1 MLPKTYRA
9 RLIIYSL
16 LLISFL
22 TSALVYTYHYA
33 RDLILSEASSN
44 LASAVKMHNTYL
56 EKDLVDAVRAA
67 KMASTSQQLQEYLDL
82 ANINGDSAPLQRLLN
97 ETFSWLP
104 EGEKVVVSRRGQL
117 LMGAE
122 NHRLA
127 SEVLNHK
134 PLQEEGQSFY
144 LQQNSLALVVI
155 EPVRYQGEI
164 IGALALSH
172 SLHHN
177 WREWHQQYEGG
188 DVFMTRD
195 NQIVFSTVPAL
206 SGLPFEVDDNY
217 VTLGSEIYRA
227 HPVNLPMAQSGLPQL
242 WYGISETRLL
252 NLLLTQREQNLILII
267 LGTAVILLVGIAIVH
282 SFSQPLTRL
291 MALTAEVAKGNLP
304 EIARGRV
311 HTEID
316 VLTNHFADMVQAL
329 KEKQTQVDE
338 AHARLKRSA
347 ITDTLTG
354 LYNRRHLQDIF
365 PKLLAQS
372 ARDKRTITAI
382 LCDLDYFKKLNDT
395 YGHLAGDRALVEF
408 AAILK
413 AHSRNND
420 FLYRMGGEE
429 FLILSFGE
437 PPQGSKILAEKIRV
451 ATSKRTF
458 DFKNKVI
465 PLSVSC
471 GLSHSY
477 ANDPADEALNLMLS
491 RADKALYRAKKEG
504 RNRVCA
510 HEDAAEM
517 NRAPA
522 ATAQTP
528 PQQNN
533 PDQLRRIF
541 KSTL

>member
-1 MLPKTYRA
+1 MLPRTYRA

-33 RDLILSEASSN
+33 RDLILEEASNN
-44 LASAVKMHNTYL
+44 LESAVKMHNTYL
-56 EKDLVDAVRAA
+56 EKDLINVARAA
-67 KMASTSQQLQEYLDL
+67 KLVSTNQQLREYLNL
-82 ANINGDSAPLQRLLN
+82 ANVNGDSAPLQRLLN

-104 EGEKVVVSRRGQL
+104 EGEKVVVSRRGQI

-122 NHRLA
+122 NHRLVN
-127 SEVLNHK
+127 EVLNHN
-134 PLQEEGQSFY
+134 PLSGEGQAFY
-144 LQQNSLALVVI
+144 LQQNSLELVVI
-155 EPVRYQGEI
+155 EPIRYQGDI
-164 IGALALSH
+164 IGALAMSH
-172 SLHHN
+172 SLQHN

-188 DVFMTRD
+188 DIFMTRD
-195 NQIVFSTVPAL
+195 NQIVFSTAPAL
-206 SGLPFEVDDNY
+206 IGLPFEVEDHY

-227 HPVNLPMAQSGLPQL
+227 HPITLPMAQPDLPQL

-252 NLLLTQREQNLILII
+252 NLLLKQREQNLQLII
-267 LGTAVILLVGIAIVH
+267 LGTAVILLVGMAIVH
-282 SFSQPLTRL
+282 SFSHPLTRL

-304 EIARGRV
+304 EITKTGV

-338 AHARLKRSA
+338 AHSRLKKSA

-365 PKLLAQS
+365 PKLLAQA
-372 ARDKRTITAI
+372 ARDQRTITAI

-408 AAILK
+408 SSILK

-437 PPQGSKILAEKIRV
+437 APQGSKILAEKIRI
-451 ATSKRTF
+451 ATNKRTF
-458 DFKNKVI
+458 EFKGKVI

-477 ANDPADEALNLMLS
+477 GQDPVDEAMNLMLS
-491 RADKALYRAKKEG
+491 RADKALYNAKKEG
-504 RNRVCA
+504 RNRVSA
-510 HEDAAEM
+510 FEEMGKAPTATQPAPQKNSAEQA
-517 NRAPA
+517 RKG
-522 ATAQTP
+522 
-528 PQQNN
+528 
-533 PDQLRRIF
+533 L
-541 KSTL
+541 KSVL

>member
-33 RDLILSEASSN
+33 RDLILDEASNN

-56 EKDLVDAVRAA
+56 EKDIDSLVRTT
-67 KMASTSQQLQEYLDL
+67 KLISHNQQLQEYLNL
-82 ANINGDSAPLQRLLN
+82 ANINGDNAPLQRLLN
-97 ETFSWLP
+97 ESFAWLP
-104 EGEKVVVSRRGQL
+104 EGGKVVVSQRGQL

-127 SEVLNHK
+127 TEVLNHT
-134 PLQEEGQSFY
+134 PLQGEGQNFY
-144 LQQNSLALVVI
+144 LQQNALELVVI
-155 EPVRYQGEI
+155 EPVFHHGEL

-172 SLHHN
+172 SLQHN
-177 WREWHQQYEGG
+177 WREWHMQYEGG
-188 DVFMTRD
+188 DIFMTKD
-195 NQIVFSTVPAL
+195 GQIVFSTAPAL
-206 SGLPFEVDDNY
+206 IGLPFEMKNSY

-227 HPVNLPMAQSGLPQL
+227 HPVNLPLAQPGQPQL

-252 NLLLTQREQNLILII
+252 NVLLKQRDQNLLLII

-282 SFSQPLTRL
+282 SLSQPLSRL
-291 MALTAEVAKGNLP
+291 MALTAEVARGNLP
-304 EIARGRV
+304 EIVKTRV

-316 VLTNHFADMVQAL
+316 VLSNHFADMVQAL
-329 KEKQTQVDE
+329 KQKQVQVDE
-338 AHARLKRSA
+338 AHARLKKSA
-347 ITDTLTG
+347 VTDTLTG
-354 LYNRRHLQDIF
+354 LYNRRHLQDLF
-365 PKLLAQS
+365 PKLLAQA
-372 ARDKRTITAI
+372 ARDQRTITAI

-395 YGHLAGDRALVEF
+395 YGHLAGDQALVEF

-437 PPQGSKILAEKIRV
+437 APRGSRILAEKIRA
-451 ATSKRTF
+451 ATSQRTF
-458 DFKNKVI
+458 VHKGRTV

-477 ANDPADEALNLMLS
+477 SNETDETALNLMLS
-491 RADKALYRAKKEG
+491 RADKALYRAKQEG

-510 HEDAAEM
+510 HEDGA
-517 NRAPA
+517 RPDKAPA
-522 ATAQTP
+522 PSPKQ
-528 PQQNN
+528 
-533 PDQLRRIF
+533 RVI
-541 KSTL
+541 KSAL

>member
-33 RDLILSEASSN
+33 RDLILEEASNN

-56 EKDLVDAVRAA
+56 EKDIDNLVRSA
-67 KMASTSQQLQEYLDL
+67 KLISDNQKLQEYLNL

-97 ETFSWLP
+97 ESFAWLP
-104 EGEKVVVSRRGQL
+104 EGDKVVVSRRGQL

-127 SEVLNHK
+127 TEVVNHS
-134 PLQEEGQSFY
+134 PLQGEGQGFY
-144 LQQNSLALVVI
+144 LQQNSLEMVAI
-155 EPVRYQGEI
+155 EPVRYHGEI

-172 SLHHN
+172 SLQHN
-177 WREWHQQYEGG
+177 WREWHEQYEGG
-188 DVFMTRD
+188 DIFMTKEQ
-195 NQIVFSTVPAL
+195 QIVFSTAPAL
-206 SGLPFEVDDNY
+206 IGLPFEVKGNF

-227 HPVNLPMAQSGLPQL
+227 HPVKLPLAEPGQPQL

-252 NLLLTQREQNLILII
+252 NLLLKQRDQNLLLII
-267 LGTAVILLVGIAIVH
+267 LGTAVILLVGMAIVH
-282 SFSQPLTRL
+282 SFSQPLSRL
-291 MALTAEVAKGNLP
+291 MALTAEVARGHLP
-304 EIARGRV
+304 DIARTRV

-316 VLTNHFADMVQAL
+316 VLSNHFADMVQAL
-329 KEKQTQVDE
+329 KQKQAQVDE
-338 AHARLKRSA
+338 AHARLKKSA
-347 ITDTLTG
+347 VTDTLTG
-354 LYNRRHLQDIF
+354 LYNRRHLQDLF
-365 PKLLAQS
+365 PKLLAQ
-372 ARDKRTITAI
+372 ATRDRRTITAI

-395 YGHLAGDRALVEF
+395 YGHLAGDQALVEF
-408 AAILK
+408 STILK

-437 PPQGSKILAEKIRV
+437 APKGSKILAEKIRI
-451 ATSKRTF
+451 ATSNRTF
-458 DFKNKVI
+458 SHKGRPI

-477 ANDPADEALNLMLS
+477 INENDEGALNLMLS
-491 RADKALYRAKKEG
+491 RADKALYRAKELG
-504 RNRVCA
+504 RNRSCA
-510 HEDAAEM
+510 YEE
-517 NRAPA
+517 PVE
-522 ATAQTP
+522 TSPLPVSAQKKTP
-528 PQQNN
+528 
-533 PDQLRRIF
+533 F
-541 KSTL
+541 KSVL